1 MIGKQVVY
9 YDNYLID
16 VGIKYMPSGEICVG
30 RYEEKFNQL
39 KPQDNSDKSILLWV
53 LGQGQRQFGRRV
65 NEVRQ
70 GVQETY
76 QANVQTEIANYV
88 NDRIEGYYQIK
99 SDGFLTVCVK
109 INDQ

>member
-53 LGQGQRQFGRRV
+53 LGQG
-65 NEVRQ
+65 
-70 GVQETY
+70 
-76 QANVQTEIANYV
+76 
-88 NDRIEGYYQIK
+88 
-99 SDGFLTVCVK
+99 
-109 INDQ
+109 